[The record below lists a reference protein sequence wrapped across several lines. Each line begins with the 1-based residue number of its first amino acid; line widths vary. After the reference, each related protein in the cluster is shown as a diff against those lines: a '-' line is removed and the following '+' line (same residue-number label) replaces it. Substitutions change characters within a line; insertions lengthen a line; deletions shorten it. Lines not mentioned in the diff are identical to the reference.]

1 MKNEAESMIYNTE
14 KQIKENESKLSQEIK
29 DNVRNNINALNEA
42 LNNNNYEN
50 TKQALENLR
59 NSSME
64 IGRSLYQNAS
74 GGQQDNTQQNPNPEN
89 PENKQ

>member
-1 MKNEAESMIYNTE
+1 MKNESESMIYNTE
-14 KQIKENESKLSQEIK
+14 KQVKENESRLSQEIK
-29 DNVRNNINALNEA
+29 DNVRNHINALNEA
-42 LNNNNYEN
+42 LNTNNYES

-74 GGQQDNTQQNPNPEN
+74 DAQQDTQKNKNPEN
-89 PENKQ
+89 PESKK